1 MVLQLNILKLT
12 SPKDLIE
19 IGLVVL
25 EKNILRFHQWFFTIS
40 KLSPLRKRWALHLNY
55 FKSPSPKDALCQVW
69 LKLVKWFLGRRFS
82 YIVNVFHY
90 FVIISPWKRTGP
102 FLNTLEFHSPKV
114 ARCRVWLKLAQW
126 FLERRFLNFVNVF
139 SLFRSFALHLNK
151 VKSPS
156 RKDA

>member
-69 LKLVKWFLGRRFS
+69 LKLVKWFLRRRFS
-82 YIVNVFHY
+82 YIVNVF
-90 FVIISPWKRTGP
+90 
-102 FLNTLEFHSPKV
+102 
-114 ARCRVWLKLAQW
+114 
-126 FLERRFLNFVNVF
+126 
-139 SLFRSFALHLNK
+139 SLFRNYLPLEKDGPFFKHTWIPFTQGCNVPSLIEIIPVVLGKKIFKFRQCIFAI
-151 VKSPS
+151 S
-156 RKDA
+156 